1 MVKSA
6 KITTAL
12 EEEDFQKLAD
22 LSRRK
27 GLSLSSIARL
37 AIKEFLEREKVR
49 E

>member
-6 KITTAL
+6 KVVTVL

-27 GLSLSSIARL
+27 GLSLSSIVRL
-37 AIKEFLEREKVR
+37 AIKEFLDRERGE
-49 E
+49 